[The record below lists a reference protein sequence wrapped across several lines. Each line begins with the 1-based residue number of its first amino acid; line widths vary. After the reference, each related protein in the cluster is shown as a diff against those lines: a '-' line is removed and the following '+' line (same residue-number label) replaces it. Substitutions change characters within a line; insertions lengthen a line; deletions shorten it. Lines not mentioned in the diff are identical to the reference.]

1 MSGLLA
7 LAVVVAVVLVVAGAR
22 HAARPAGAG
31 ARPSSAAVRAIAR
44 TTGRWRA
51 AGLLGGAAAAA
62 VVVQTGA
69 LGRGWLLAAP
79 MFGLVVL
86 AGAVTGEL
94 RAGRPRGAARTAAL
108 RTRRIRDALPPALSR
123 SVLSAAVALALLLV
137 VTTATGSTDDLG
149 RPGRELLLRCSAAVT
164 EAHGPWPGSFYSLP
178 VGGLVLCGLL
188 VAGLALRRVVLRPW
202 QPDDPDSD
210 DLLRSRSAEAV
221 TAAAGVLVAVPLA
234 GAAAVAAAGLQG
246 VGCGPVWF
254 PVLAGVLAV
263 VAIAA
268 LVVAAWCAVA
278 LVIPRG
284 RRPAEHVRGPAGL

>member
-7 LAVVVAVVLVVAGAR
+7 LAVVAAVVVVVAGALR
-22 HAARPAGAG
+22 AARPAGAG
-31 ARPSSAAVRAIAR
+31 ARPSSAATRAIAR
-44 TTGRWRA
+44 TTGLWRA
-51 AGLLGGAAAAA
+51 AGLLAGAAAAA
-62 VVVQTGA
+62 VVAETGD

-79 MFGLVVL
+79 VFGLGVL

-137 VTTATGSTDDLG
+137 VTTATGSADDLG
-149 RPGRELLLRCSAAVT
+149 RPGRELVRRCSAAVT
-164 EAHGPWPGSFYSLP
+164 EGHGPWPGSFYSLP

-202 QPDDPDSD
+202 QPDDPGFD

-234 GAAAVAAAGLQG
+234 GVAAVAAMALLG
-246 VGCGPVWF
+246 VSCGPVWF
-254 PVLAGVLAV
+254 SVLAGVLAV
-263 VAIAA
+263 VAVAA
-268 LVVAAWCAVA
+268 LALAAWCAVA
-278 LVIPRG
+278 LTAPRG
-284 RRPAEHVRGPAGL
+284 RRPAERVPTATGR